1 MCLILLLVR
10 ANNVIGEP
18 TGREHDTGSAPGT
31 HTVDFATVAS
41 PPRHRHAAPVDK
53 SSVTCRRHSSAAP
66 VHMLLARWTAPVASL
81 SGGQLRRGHRKAST
95 EPSLRSAG
103 GRVSMRA
110 GEGSGTRP

>member
-18 TGREHDTGSAPGT
+18 TGREHGTGSAPGT

-66 VHMLLARWTAPVASL
+66 VQMLLDRARRLAKWRAATPRTSQGLPQNRPCAPL
-81 SGGQLRRGHRKAST
+81 
-95 EPSLRSAG
+95 EAG
-103 GRVSMRA
+103 SQ
-110 GEGSGTRP
+110 